1 MRTSNHTS
9 GSVPS
14 RRRWRAA
21 TALAAAAAVALAG
34 CGTPSG
40 ARSDDSDTLKVGI
53 VTSQT
58 GLLSAVGARWE
69 NGFMAGLEYLT
80 DGTMEIDGK
89 KIELL
94 KGDDTGEASVGTT
107 VAKKHLSE
115 GARILVG
122 PATSAVAVPVA
133 DLAIQN
139 DVLFVSGGA
148 GTTDLVGYDKRVFLT
163 NGNSPAGTYVY
174 KEFLGDDT
182 DGKTMATVN
191 QDYAFGQ
198 AQAREMK
205 TMLEPEGIT
214 VNSTMLPLDTV
225 DFSAVA
231 NKIRKD
237 QPDYVHTNW
246 IGAGQTQLYSAL
258 ASQKALEGT
267 TFFTTLF
274 ESAAWEGIGEALGD
288 QVEDAH
294 FAMMYYPHYDETEKA
309 KFLLDYSKKKDHK
322 VEDGDGAYGWSSA
335 EMVYRALSEGDP
347 SDTDSMVDALQ
358 DWTFEGPMGDV
369 TIRGEDNQV
378 IPPYAVVNLV
388 KKDGA
393 WDVELDHVVPSK
405 DITPAVVKPLK

>member
-1 MRTSNHTS
+1 MRTSNLST
-9 GSVPS
+9 GIA
-14 RRRWRAA
+14 RTRRWRSGA
-21 TALAAAAAVALAG
+21 ALAAVAGLALAA
-34 CGTPSG
+34 CATPSG
-40 ARSDDSDTLKVGI
+40 NRGGDGETLKVGI
-53 VTSQT
+53 VTSET
-58 GLLSAVGARWE
+58 GLLSAVTDRWE

-94 KGDDTGEASVGTT
+94 KGDDTGEAAVATT
-107 VAKKHLSE
+107 VAKKHISE

-122 PATSAVAVPVA
+122 PSSSAVALPVA
-133 DLAIQN
+133 DLAVQN
-139 DVLFVSGGA
+139 DLLFISGGA
-148 GTTDLVGYDKRVFLT
+148 GSTDMVGYDERVFLT

-182 DGKTMATVN
+182 EGTTMETIN

-198 AQAREMK
+198 AQAAEME
-205 TMLEPEGIT
+205 TMVEPEGIS
-214 VNSTMLPLDTV
+214 VNATMLPLDTV

-231 NKIRKD
+231 NKIRGDK
-237 QPDYVHTNW
+237 PDFVHTNW

-258 ASQKALEGT
+258 GSQKALEGT
-267 TFFTTLF
+267 KFFTTLF

-288 QVEDAH
+288 QIENAS

-309 KFLLDYSKKKDHK
+309 KFLLDYSEKKNHT

-335 EMVYRALSEGDP
+335 EMVFRALSEGDAD
-347 SDTDSMVDALQ
+347 DTDSMVDALQ

-378 IPPYAVVNLV
+378 IPPYAVVDLV
-388 KKDGA
+388 KKDGT
-393 WDVELDHVVPSK
+393 WDVELDHVVPSE
-405 DITPAVVKPLK
+405 DITPAVVKPFK